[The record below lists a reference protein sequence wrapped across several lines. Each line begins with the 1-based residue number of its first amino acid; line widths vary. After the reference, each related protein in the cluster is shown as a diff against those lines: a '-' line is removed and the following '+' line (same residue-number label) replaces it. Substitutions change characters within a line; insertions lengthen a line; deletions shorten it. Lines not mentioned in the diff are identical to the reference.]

1 MEIILIS
8 ILIYGGIVVACNLS
22 GYIKKKIDACYNKQ
36 YASLDELE
44 GTNVQRKIYK
54 PDADSDDELY
64 TNVYI
69 ED

>member
-8 ILIYGGIVVACNLS
+8 ILIYSGIVLSCNLC
-22 GYIKKKIDACYNKQ
+22 GYIKKKLDAYYKKK
-36 YASLDELE
+36 YANLDELE